1 MQERHGQSG
10 ERPVSGS
17 RATPGCRTGASLL
30 RGETE
35 SWDCSSWRRAGSGS
49 GARGGNL
56 LAIHKNAK
64 RGCKEDEAR
73 PFPVV
78 PSVHPS
84 LGSLA

>member
-1 MQERHGQSG
+1 MQDWSISATRRDRELGLFVLEKSG
-10 ERPVSGS
+10 
-17 RATPGCRTGASLL
+17 L
-30 RGETE
+30 
-35 SWDCSSWRRAGSGS
+35 
-49 GARGGNL
+49 GGDL
-56 LAIHKNAK
+56 LAIYKYAK

>member
-1 MQERHGQSG
+1 MQQRHGQSG

-35 SWDCSSWRRAGSGS
+35 SWDCLSWRRAGSGE
-49 GARGGNL
+49 GAEGNL
-56 LAIHKNAK
+56 LAIYKSAK
-64 RGCKEDEAR
+64 RGSKEDEAR

-78 PSVHPS
+78 PSVS
-84 LGSLA
+84 TRL